1 MRRTKEEAEATRQ
14 SILNTALIEFA
25 DKGYSATKLQD
36 IALKAGVTRGAIYWH
51 FENKADLYL
60 KLQDEISGET
70 NAVIQEAIDEG
81 GTFQDIIKRVLVR
94 SLEYMER
101 SERFRSFMQLIY
113 TKTEMSPELQEGW
126 ERKIE
131 QGESTLQGLIG
142 IFESA
147 RQEGQIN
154 QDVNPRELAFTFLAL
169 QNGAA
174 TLRIMLDESYSL
186 SDMADGIANILLHG
200 ITP

>member
-14 SILNTALIEFA
+14 SILDTALLEFA
-25 DKGYSATKLQD
+25 DKGYSATKLHD

-113 TKTEMSPELQEGW
+113 TKTEMSPELEEGW

-147 RQEGQIN
+147 RQEGQIK

>member
-1 MRRTKEEAEATRQ
+1 MRRTKEEAAATRQ
-14 SILNTALIEFA
+14 TILDTALIEFA
-25 DKGYSATKLQD
+25 EKGYSATKLHD

-60 KLQDEISGET
+60 KLQDEISGEA
-70 NAVIQEAIDEG
+70 NAIIQEAIDEG

-101 SERFRSFMQLIY
+101 SERFRSFMQLLY
-113 TKTEMSPELQEGW
+113 TKTEMSPELEEGW
-126 ERKIE
+126 RRNVE
-131 QGESTLQGLIG
+131 QGENTLQGLIQ

-147 RQEGQIN
+147 RKEGQIK
-154 QDVNPRELAFTFLAL
+154 QDVDPRELAFTFLAL

-186 SDMADGIANILLHG
+186 SNMADGIANILLHG

>member
-1 MRRTKEEAEATRQ
+1 MRRTKEEAAATRQ
-14 SILNTALIEFA
+14 TILDTALIEFA
-25 DKGYSATKLQD
+25 EKGYSATKLHD

-60 KLQDEISGET
+60 KLQDGISGEA
-70 NAVIQEAIDEG
+70 NAIIQEAIDEG

-101 SERFRSFMQLIY
+101 SERFRSFMQLLY
-113 TKTEMSPELQEGW
+113 TKTEMSPELEEGW
-126 ERKIE
+126 RRNVE
-131 QGESTLQGLIG
+131 QGENTLQGLIQ

-147 RQEGQIN
+147 RKEGQIK
-154 QDVNPRELAFTFLAL
+154 QDVDPRELAFTFLAL

-186 SDMADGIANILLHG
+186 SNMADGIANILLHG

>member
-1 MRRTKEEAEATRQ
+1 MRRTKEEAAATRQ
-14 SILNTALIEFA
+14 TILDTALIEFA
-25 DKGYSATKLQD
+25 EKGYSATKLHD

-60 KLQDEISGET
+60 KLQDEISGEA
-70 NAVIQEAIDEG
+70 NAIIQEAIDEG

-101 SERFRSFMQLIY
+101 SERFRSFMQLLY
-113 TKTEMSPELQEGW
+113 TKTEMSPELEEGW
-126 ERKIE
+126 KRNVE
-131 QGESTLQGLIG
+131 QGENTLQGLIQV
-142 IFESA
+142 FEAA
-147 RQEGQIN
+147 REEGQIKR
-154 QDVNPRELAFTFLAL
+154 DVNPRELAFTFLAL

-186 SDMADGIANILLHG
+186 SNMADGIANILLHG

>member
-1 MRRTKEEAEATRQ
+1 MRRTKEEAEATRKA
-14 SILNTALIEFA
+14 ILDTALVEFA
-25 DKGYSATKLQD
+25 EKGYSATKLQD
-36 IALKAGVTRGAIYWH
+36 IAKKAGVTRGAIYWH

-101 SERFRSFMQLIY
+101 SERFRSFMQLLY
-113 TKTEMSPELQEGW
+113 TKIEMSPELEAGWKRNVEEG
-126 ERKIE
+126 ET
-131 QGESTLQGLIG
+131 TLQGLIK
-142 IFESA
+142 IFELA
-147 RQEGQIN
+147 RQKGQIKQN
-154 QDVNPRELAFTFLAL
+154 VDPKELAFTFLAL

-174 TLRIMLDESYSL
+174 TLRILLDDTYSL
-186 SDMADGIANILLHG
+186 SEMADGIADILLHG
-200 ITP
+200 VTP

>member
-14 SILNTALIEFA
+14 TILDTALIEFA
-25 DKGYSATKLQD
+25 EKGYSATKLHD

-60 KLQDEISGET
+60 KLQDEISGEA
-70 NAVIQEAIDEG
+70 NAIIQAAIDEG

-101 SERFRSFMQLIY
+101 SERFRSFMQLLY
-113 TKTEMSPELQEGW
+113 TKTEMSPELEKGW
-126 ERKIE
+126 EKNIE
-131 QGESTLQGLIG
+131 QGENTLQGLIQ
-142 IFESA
+142 IFEAA
-147 RQEGQIN
+147 REEGQIN
-154 QDVNPRELAFTFLAL
+154 QGVNPRELAFTFLAL